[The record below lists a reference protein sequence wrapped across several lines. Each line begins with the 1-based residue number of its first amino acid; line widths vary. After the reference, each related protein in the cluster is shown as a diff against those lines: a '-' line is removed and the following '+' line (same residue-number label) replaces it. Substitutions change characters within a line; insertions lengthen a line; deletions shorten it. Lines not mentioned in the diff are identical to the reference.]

1 MGMRGLNTVNDVL
14 AAETETREGSGQVTR
29 HAKGRVG
36 RIKRDG
42 VGGNLMNSK
51 ICMRVYWRREVDPVL
66 CVVSMYAMHVRYV
79 WAMGEGGANQCRVR
93 DGGGGKW
100 MMGRG
105 NLVPA

>member
-1 MGMRGLNTVNDVL
+1 MGMRGLDTVNDVL

-29 HAKGRVG
+29 HAKNRVG

-66 CVVSMYAMHVRYV
+66 CVVSKYVCYACKIC
-79 WAMGEGGANQCRVR
+79 MGN
-93 DGGGGKW
+93 
-100 MMGRG
+100 GRG
-105 NLVPA
+105 WSQPVPSEGWRRGEVDDGKG